1 MPDNTDATYL
11 NQFIFLTFPMTDLL
25 ILQDAP
31 SFADTVFKAYGFS
44 FMSVCPSQIV
54 SPYLPP
60 VSVIVLPAGFGN
72 PDYSGTAGL
81 FSSGISPEIRAGAR
95 PENHPE
101 TCPENHPETCS
112 GKRSGIS
119 VRLSRFARAGGTV
132 LFFSPLKDR
141 FDPSVLGFQE
151 EGLSG
156 FYRQKEI
163 IRPGNRSFTD
173 SETVFCDGFFEVPG
187 KSGEEIT
194 YLEKKAGK
202 GCVIATT
209 IHEVMSKEF
218 FMKLIRPEKYR
229 L

>member
-1 MPDNTDATYL
+1 MPDNTDAIYL

-81 FSSGISPEIRAGAR
+81 FSSGIPPEIQAGAGSEIFQGTR
-95 PENHPE
+95 PEHHPG
-101 TCPENHPETCS
+101 TCS
-112 GKRSGIS
+112 GKRSRIS

-132 LFFSPLKDR
+132 LFFSPLKDG
-141 FDPSVLGFQE
+141 FDLSVLGFQE

-163 IRPGNRSFTD
+163 ICPENGSLTD
-173 SETVFCDGFFEVPG
+173 SETIFCDGFFEIPG
-187 KSGEEIT
+187 KIGEEIT

-209 IHEVMSKEF
+209 IHEVLSKEF